1 MSHFNAD
8 QIQRLSAFA
17 QAEALHDRML
27 DEYCALIAGTRRPRA
42 LERIALTQRLMSFL
56 GGGFAACGGIEG
68 IRMN

>member
-27 DEYCALIAGTRRPRA
+27 EEFCALIDAARPA
-42 LERIALTQRLMSFL
+42 LPSNPGVSQRLLRFL
-56 GGGFAACGGIEG
+56 GGGFAACSGIAG
-68 IRMN
+68 FRVT

>member
-1 MSHFNAD
+1 MSHFNAI
-8 QIQRLSAFA
+8 QTQRLSAFA

-27 DEYCALIAGTRRPRA
+27 DEYCALIAGARQPRGSERVA
-42 LERIALTQRLMSFL
+42 LPQRLMRFL